1 MNKKI
6 NKHFKKTTVILLILS
21 IFTTPFFGV
30 SRIYAQQSGG
40 SETSGGYNSGGAYPT
55 GNQVTGGIGAYI
67 EVLGPAIQELPLCK
81 DKIATSGI
89 KGLFQNQSATIKT
102 EDIFG
107 SADSKVPSND
117 FNTSEGIPVYTD
129 RTDKKIDVV
138 IKAQTTQTKSLS
150 ALEENDTCLKSIGRM
165 VVKMLLQKITVST
178 VEWINNGFE
187 GKPLFLQN
195 SGKFF
200 GDIAKNEIL
209 QFRLE
214 IDNPTL
220 YPFGRDFLKSQI
232 GVLNNRFAQ
241 NARYSANELIQRTT
255 PEYSSTTFST
265 TFAQGGWNAWTAL
278 TQVPANN
285 PIGFN
290 IIASNELSL
299 RLEGTSSSTAEKA
312 QTALDQSS
320 GFLGDE
326 RCAEPQGITR
336 EQHRAA
342 LIKGEREMEEYE
354 DVELDQYGD
363 ETVVTKK
370 RPTGKVVGLCERWEY
385 VTPGKLISEAA
396 TKVVNYPDNNLLRA
410 DDLNSAI
417 ASIMDALLNRW
428 SQDLANKGF
437 ASFSNDG
444 ASGGFIL
451 DGDNRTTGAV
461 QQVSLDFPKTAINS
475 NWLRENPTFNIRTDL
490 TQAVIDEQRIYQRK
504 ILEQNQVL
512 GDLVTTV
519 YQLDYCIPG
528 PHPGFAQ
535 DSETILASVKNAIP
549 SKSPSDFEDIDEKEI
564 KKIVQT
570 AGQVVGVVA
579 AAAIVGTGTKIGAAI
594 GSIIPGAGTIVGAAI
609 GAAIGAIIYGL
620 TVWLDGK
627 SNEEK
632 LDFYYAGIMIGMSGI
647 HLSKSKTET
656 AKITSK
662 QDVTNALDT
671 MLERYVKLINKY
683 YTKDFLPTVTPAAR
697 IEFRKVPGY
706 GKTIE
711 NNEYASSALD
721 GIIVRLAK
729 LKDDLDKLNPNV
741 NSYTDYLPLINEFSR
756 LSSSMVTGNDIAKVV
771 DDNKEYSS
779 QIKYIYEDLLTG
791 PYGCEKDLQEER
803 QEPKSGSGAN
813 EFKLRQTLRAEYP
826 FAVWYDYNLLK
837 KDDPIPVPEALRK
850 YGIKSPAELRGEANL
865 MPPYEIGVPI
875 PPRGTNLA
883 GQPHPE
889 MSYGP
894 GFLSSVAM
902 NWSKPQDW
910 PKPASA
916 EKEGC
921 QELINN
927 HHDYKSYTLDCL
939 LVGDLFF
946 HVNQWPVSVGKNHQG
961 IPLSGETGEN
971 INRQKDS
978 SFEQTIGIY

>member
-1 MNKKI
+1 
-6 NKHFKKTTVILLILS
+6 
-21 IFTTPFFGV
+21 
-30 SRIYAQQSGG
+30 
-40 SETSGGYNSGGAYPT
+40 
-55 GNQVTGGIGAYI
+55 
-67 EVLGPAIQELPLCK
+67 
-81 DKIATSGI
+81 
-89 KGLFQNQSATIKT
+89 
-102 EDIFG
+102 
-107 SADSKVPSND
+107 
-117 FNTSEGIPVYTD
+117 
-129 RTDKKIDVV
+129 
-138 IKAQTTQTKSLS
+138 
-150 ALEENDTCLKSIGRM
+150 M

-220 YPFGRDFLKSQI
+220 YPFGRDFLRSQI
-232 GVLNNRFAQ
+232 GILNNRFAQ

-265 TFAQGGWNAWTAL
+265 TFAQGGWNAWTAM

-354 DVELDQYGD
+354 E
-363 ETVVTKK
+363 VVNNDSDDGGPDTSIVIKT

-504 ILEQNQVL
+504 ILEENKIL
-512 GDLVTTV
+512 DDLITTV

-528 PHPGFAQ
+528 PHPGFEE
-535 DSETILASVKNAIP
+535 DSERTLNIVKNTIV
-549 SKSPSDFEDIDEKEI
+549 SKSASDFEDVDLD
-564 KKIVQT
+564 KILSLVKA
-570 AGQVVGVVA
+570 AGYIA
-579 AAAIVGTGTKIGAAI
+579 GAAI
-594 GSIIPGAGTIVGAAI
+594 GASIGTAVLPVVGTVI
-609 GAAIGAIIYGL
+609 GAAIGALIG
-620 TVWLDGK
+620 VFADWVGGP

-632 LDFYYAGIMIGMSGI
+632 VDIYYGGIMRILTGV
-647 HLSKSKTET
+647 HVSKPKTELGN
-656 AKITSK
+656 IRSK
-662 QDVTNALDT
+662 QDITNAMDS
-671 MLERYVKLINKY
+671 MFDRYVKLIKKY
-683 YTKDFLPTVTPAAR
+683 YTPEFLPTVTPAAR

-706 GKTIE
+706 RKTME
-711 NNEYASSALD
+711 NNEYASAALD

-729 LKDDLDKLNPNV
+729 LKDDLDQLNPNV

-771 DDNKEYSS
+771 DSSKEYSS
-779 QIKYIYEDLLTG
+779 QIKYIYDDLLTG
-791 PYGCEKDLQEER
+791 EYGCEKDLEKER
-803 QEPKSGSGAN
+803 QGPGTNPTFVPGVVN
-813 EFKLRQTLRAEYP
+813 FTYPGVTLRRTLRQEYP
-826 FAVWYDYNLLK
+826 FRIWYDYNKFIINEQLPDIDSADIEGKIMKISDLK
-837 KDDPIPVPEALRK
+837 KYTDK
-850 YGIKSPAELRGEANL
+850 KNKNK
-865 MPPYEIGVPI
+865 MPPYDIGKGPKF
-875 PPRGTNLA
+875 L
-883 GQPHPE
+883 
-889 MSYGP
+889 GP
-894 GFLSSVAM
+894 GFLSDVYFAY
-902 NWSKPQDW
+902 NIGKP
-910 PKPASA
+910 PAKPNQSCD
-916 EKEGC
+916 EF
-921 QELINN
+921 
-927 HHDYKSYTLDCL
+927 KSHNSSYADIFDCIY
-939 LVGDLFF
+939 VGDLFYN
-946 HVNQWPVSVGKNHQG
+946 VNSWPVSVGRRQSTNVN
-961 IPLSGETGEN
+961 E
-971 INRQKDS
+971 QKDV